1 MLNYD
6 FPLSPKA
13 RTYLKFEKVFSA
25 AADLE
30 MEKFKSSAAFIT
42 LSLVVCDTR
51 SGRVKERETVEMET
65 CARRAT
71 SWILLLIKSP
81 CTVITEN
88 SVMVP
93 HAGGKVQMYAPSCN

>member
-1 MLNYD
+1 MDELNHR
-6 FPLSPKA
+6 LSRPDTSTAMRSA
-13 RTYLKFEKVFSA
+13 RPVFSA

-71 SWILLLIKSP
+71 S
-81 CTVITEN
+81 
-88 SVMVP
+88 
-93 HAGGKVQMYAPSCN
+93 